1 MLMKENKIKKIFIA
15 NRGEVVRRVAFSAE
29 NLGIK
34 SVCLVEKNIPK
45 YLHNVVSEFIQVD
58 KLSRGMF
65 LDPKFMIE
73 CAKQKGC
80 DAIHPGYGFLSENAE
95 FASLVEKEGLCW
107 VGPSA
112 RVIELMGDKKR
123 ARQLVESLA
132 IPTTNGL
139 CDVNVEDFD
148 IQKLD
153 NFRYP
158 LLIKATHGG
167 GGRGLRVV
175 RKSDDVHS
183 NLQSAS
189 LEALSAFAN
198 GSLIIEEFL
207 EDCRHI
213 EVQVFAD
220 AYKNFV
226 IMGDRDCSLQRR
238 HQKIIEECPAVGIS
252 KELRDDLY
260 SSSLKLMGKVGYVS
274 CGTVEFLVHRRGD
287 KEEFFFLEMNTR
299 LQVEHSVTEEVWGED
314 LVLLQLR
321 VAMGQKLPIIKKA
334 SFSRHSIEARIYAED
349 PESSFFPSPGT
360 LKAFIPHVG
369 PGIRWE
375 LGVDPHCEVSESFD
389 PMLAKV
395 VATGGDRQQAIA
407 VLKQALEKTI
417 ISGVK
422 NNRIF
427 LQQVVQSPFFAQAK
441 YFTSSIEEHKESI
454 LAAIASRRDAKNSD
468 LNKAL
473 EKIKLMS
480 VFSNIKVDIIGSAH
494 RDLIESVYSK
504 HKVVKNTNNSIKEYN
519 YITLSHLSQDLNSF
533 VLQMSVKIDIARSMN
548 FSCVYWQDNLCKYL
562 HIFLD
567 GCELFVREC
576 ERQQE
581 KYLVEKTAQDHIV
594 APVTGRVL
602 KVLVC
607 KGESLPENHSC
618 FVIESMKMEFNLKSE
633 KKCKI
638 QSIEVRE
645 GDVVESGQKLALL
658 C

>member
-1 MLMKENKIKKIFIA
+1 MKNNKINKIFIA
-15 NRGEVVRRVAFSAE
+15 NRGEVVRRIAFSAE
-29 NLGIK
+29 KLGIK
-34 SVCLVEKNIPK
+34 SVCLVERNLPQ
-45 YLHNVVSEFIQVD
+45 YLHNVVSEFIKVD
-58 KLSRGMF
+58 RLSRQMF
-65 LDPKFMIE
+65 LDPTFMIE

-95 FASLVEKEGLCW
+95 FASLVKKEGLCW
-107 VGPSA
+107 VGPDA
-112 RVIELMGDKKR
+112 KIIELMGDKKR
-123 ARQLVESLA
+123 ARHLVESLS
-132 IPTTNGL
+132 IPTTKGL
-139 CDVNVEDFD
+139 CDVNITGFD
-148 IQKLD
+148 LKKLSD
-153 NFRYP
+153 FRYP

-175 RKSDDVHS
+175 RDCSEVKA

-189 LEALSAFAN
+189 LEALNAFAD

-220 AYKNFV
+220 EHKNFV
-226 IMGDRDCSLQRR
+226 VMGDRDCSLQRR
-238 HQKIIEECPAVGIS
+238 HQKIIEECPAVGLS
-252 KELRDDLY
+252 KELRDSLY
-260 SSSLKLMGKVGYVS
+260 SSSLKLMEKVGYVS
-274 CGTVEFLVHRRGD
+274 CGTVEFLVHKRGD
-287 KEEFFFLEMNTR
+287 REDFFFLEMNTR

-314 LVLLQLR
+314 LVLLQLK
-321 VAMGQKLPIIKKA
+321 VAMGEKLPKIKKPC
-334 SFSRHSIEARIYAED
+334 FSRHSIEARIYAED
-349 PESSFFPSPGT
+349 PESNFFPSPGT
-360 LKAFIPHVG
+360 LKAFVPYVG

-375 LGVDPHCEVSESFD
+375 IGVDSHCEVSESFD

-395 VATGGDRQQAIA
+395 IATGGDRKQAIA
-407 VLKQALEKTI
+407 TLKQALEKTI

-427 LQQVVQSPFFAQAK
+427 LQQLLQSSFFIQAQ
-441 YFTSSIEEHKESI
+441 YFTGSIKEHKESI
-454 LAAIASRRDAKNSD
+454 LSTISNNGSSKSSD

-473 EKIKLMS
+473 EQIKLMS
-480 VFSNIKVDIIGSAH
+480 VFSNLKVGTIGSAN

-504 HKVVKNTNNSIKEYN
+504 HKISKKTEIPVRDYN
-519 YITLSHLSQDLNSF
+519 YITLPHLSQDLKSF
-533 VLQMSVKIDIARSMN
+533 VVQTYAKTDVSRDIC
-548 FSCVYWQDNLCKYL
+548 FSCVCWQDSSCKYL

-567 GCELFVREC
+567 GYELFVREC
-576 ERQQE
+576 EQQQE
-581 KYLVEKTAQDHIV
+581 KYLVEKTRQDHII

-602 KVLVC
+602 KVLVS
-607 KGESLPENHSC
+607 KGESLSENHTC